1 MEINFQY
8 QPDTKLH
15 GYLYTSLPI
24 PCGENVLNVS
34 TYYLSIRRIN
44 RSKRETQTYLKNQYV
59 PRSKHCSSQ
68 L

>member
-15 GYLYTSLPI
+15 GYLYTSPG
-24 PCGENVLNVS
+24 PCGENVLKVS
-34 TYYLSIRRIN
+34 TYYFNTRRLN
-44 RSKRETQTYLKNQYV
+44 RSQRETETYLKTQLV